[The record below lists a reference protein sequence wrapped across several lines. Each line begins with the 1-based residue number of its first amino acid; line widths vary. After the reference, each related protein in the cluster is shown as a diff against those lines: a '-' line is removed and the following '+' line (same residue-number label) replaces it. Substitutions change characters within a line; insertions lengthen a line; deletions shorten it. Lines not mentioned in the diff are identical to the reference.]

1 MTHQFGNWVGLTLI
15 CMFHAPI
22 LSSYSALSDKLSS
35 AQAESGKQWN
45 RQNQSQPNPVTDLMS
60 HPVSLSYNITRADTL
75 GHILVVVQLILRQTR
90 TEISWKT
97 TKICPK
103 ASALNMTDLLSTG
116 SALLE
121 LSTVLPAVTLMT
133 GLSLMG
139 SSPVTMLLTAL
150 VVWLMMMTRDS
161 LQNRGREYFS
171 LKWKQN
177 FDSSFNHWNLYSGFH
192 PLVHKV

>member
-1 MTHQFGNWVGLTLI
+1 MSNPSCTATQPFLPNSNQ
-15 CMFHAPI
+15 PNQN
-22 LSSYSALSDKLSS
+22 
-35 AQAESGKQWN
+35 QAESGIARIKAN
-45 RQNQSQPNPVTDLMS
+45 PNQLLTWWVMS

-75 GHILVVVQLILRQTR
+75 GHILFVVQLILRQTR
-90 TEISWKT
+90 TEISRTT